1 MVPTVPIATPII
13 TPFFQGGLL
22 KSSKKF
28 SKKPNASSKTKDM
41 QKIKTKEFHY
51 MQSFKLGFLGFSRY
65 NLGIRRRDN
74 CSLRLYCCS
83 SCWVELEN
91 NVRFRIGNVAVVDV
105 VTVLLWSLY
114 SVYKFLVCFHGD
126 Y

>member
-1 MVPTVPIATPII
+1 MIVPTVPIATPII

-28 SKKPNASSKTKDM
+28 SKKPNAFSKTKDM

-51 MQSFKLGFLGFSRY
+51 MQSFKLGFSRY
-65 NLGIRRRDN
+65 YLGIRRRDN
-74 CSLRLYCCS
+74 FSLRLYCCF

-91 NVRFRIGNVAVVDV
+91 NVRFRIGNVVVDDV

-114 SVYKFLVCFHGD
+114 SVYSPCMFPW
-126 Y
+126 